1 MTKAKLREQAEVE
14 PPKHRHRIFPWVF
27 LGVQIIFL
35 VWIITGANSGGDCP
49 AGQQNACDA
58 GTTIGVGLIIGVWV
72 AVDIILAL
80 TYLMFRV
87 FRR

>member
-1 MTKAKLREQAEVE
+1 MTKTKERERAEVE
-14 PPKHRHRIFPWVF
+14 PPKRRHRVFPWVF

-58 GTTIGVGLIIGVWV
+58 GTTIGVGLIIGLWV

-87 FRR
+87 FRK